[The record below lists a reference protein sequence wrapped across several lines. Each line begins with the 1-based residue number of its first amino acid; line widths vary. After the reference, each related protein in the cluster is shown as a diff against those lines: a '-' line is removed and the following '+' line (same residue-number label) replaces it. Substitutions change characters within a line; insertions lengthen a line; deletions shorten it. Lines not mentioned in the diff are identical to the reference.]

1 MGSDDPTGNYQK
13 PGGMAIS
20 LNFDTVEEAREIFEK
35 LSEGGTVKMNFEPTF
50 FSPGFGV
57 LEDKFGI
64 PWMVNTMEP
73 E

>member
-1 MGSDDPTGNYQK
+1 MGSDDLAENYQK
-13 PGGMAIS
+13 PRGMAVS
-20 LNFDTVEEAREIFEK
+20 LNFDNVEEARGIFEK
-35 LSEGGTVKMNFEPTF
+35 MSEGRTVRMKFEPTF

-64 PWMVNTMEP
+64 PWMINTKP